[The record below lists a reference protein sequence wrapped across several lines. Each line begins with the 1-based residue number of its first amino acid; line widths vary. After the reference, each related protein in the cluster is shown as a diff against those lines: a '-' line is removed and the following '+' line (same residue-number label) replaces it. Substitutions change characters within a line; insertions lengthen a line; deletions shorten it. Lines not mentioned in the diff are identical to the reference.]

1 MLKRD
6 FIMIQIEEIGKAIA
20 LLFFNRNK
28 GKGQDKIQPSCPK
41 LTLP

>member
-6 FIMIQIEEIGKAIA
+6 FIMVQIEEIGKAIA
-20 LLFFNRNK
+20 LLFFTGRK
-28 GKGQDKIQPSCPK
+28 EKDRIKIQPSCPK